1 MKLKIDRKVLVT
13 ALGRVDVTPNRTTL
27 PILGNVLI
35 VANEK
40 GLSLF
45 STDLAIGITETCSAE
60 IEEVGEVTVPLKKL
74 EDLLKATKSFEI
86 VLETKDES
94 TLIVKGDGKSTIKGI
109 VASEFPPFPEKGK
122 DIYLCEID
130 SNILKNAL
138 IKGSVASANEEAKV
152 LLNSVY
158 FDFGTCLTIVSTD
171 GLRMSLE
178 TIDVL
183 PTRIASAILPLKTV
197 GKINSLSGSIKIYLS
212 NGTMFFVSDTS
223 LLFIKTITG
232 EYIKYE
238 QLIPNTINTKICFSK
253 DDFISFGK
261 QAELF
266 ANNKAVTINLLQDE
280 GNIKLEMKSV
290 GDEGESQGSFLVN
303 KLSGDN
309 QSFILHMG
317 NTLEGVSVMDSKE
330 ILLEIDKPN
339 SPVLFR
345 DGDAFIYIMA
355 VMVNT

>member
-1 MKLKIDRKVLVT
+1 MKLRIDRRILVA
-13 ALGRVDVTPNRTTL
+13 ALGKVDVTPNRTTL
-27 PILGNVLI
+27 PVLGNVLI
-35 VANEK
+35 SANEK

-60 IEEVGEVTVPLKKL
+60 IEEIGEVTVPLKKL
-74 EDLLKATKSFEI
+74 EDLLKATKSSEI
-86 VLETKDES
+86 ILQTKDES

-109 VASEFPPFPEKGK
+109 VASEFPPFPKKGK
-122 DIYLCEID
+122 DIHLCEID
-130 SNILKNAL
+130 SSVLKNAL
-138 IKGSVASANEEAKV
+138 IKGSVGAANEEARV
-152 LLNSVY
+152 LLNSIY

-183 PTRIASAILPLKTV
+183 PTRVASAILPLKTV
-197 GKINSLSGSIKIYLS
+197 GKINSLSGSIKIYLT
-212 NGTMFFVSDTS
+212 NGTIFFVSDTS

-238 QLIPNTINTKICFSK
+238 QLIPTTINTKISFSK
-253 DDFISFGK
+253 DNFVSFGK

-266 ANNKAVTINLLQDE
+266 ANNKAVNINLLQEED
-280 GNIKLEMKSV
+280 NTKLEMKSI

-303 KLSGDN
+303 KILGNN

-317 NTLEGVSVMDSKE
+317 NTLDGISIMDSKE
-330 ILLEIDKPN
+330 ILLEIDRFN
-339 SPVLFR
+339 TPVLFR
-345 DGDAFIYIMA
+345 DGDDFIYIMA